1 MALLAG
7 FVWAFVMF
15 LIAKDAFSRIP
26 EKIGP
31 LILFSAVVAGW
42 FAHSQTLLPFAI
54 SGVLLVTSFI
64 FIVILA
70 MRHNDIPSNQ

>member
-15 LIAKDAFSRIP
+15 LIAQDAFKNIP

-54 SGVLLVTSFI
+54 SGVLLGASFI
-64 FIVILA
+64 FILMLA
-70 MRHNDIPSNQ
+70 IRHKDIPSK